1 MSFPQCDA
9 KNNNSLKEERMKK
22 FQSPEQNFWTT
33 TYYEPSTNQNPG
45 TWKLK
50 SFGAWNFRE
59 VCGLEEKKTN
69 MSVAG
74 RKEKKRKVEGGVENV
89 MLQEMTYKPF

>member
-1 MSFPQCDA
+1 
-9 KNNNSLKEERMKK
+9 
-22 FQSPEQNFWTT
+22 
-33 TYYEPSTNQNPG
+33 
-45 TWKLK
+45 
-50 SFGAWNFRE
+50 
-59 VCGLEEKKTN
+59 